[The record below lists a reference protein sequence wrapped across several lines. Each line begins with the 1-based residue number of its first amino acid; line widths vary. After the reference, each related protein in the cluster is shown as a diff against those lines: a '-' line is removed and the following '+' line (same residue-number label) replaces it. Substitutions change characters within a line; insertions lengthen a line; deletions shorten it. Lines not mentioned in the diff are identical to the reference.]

1 MKYFSKLLLAP
12 LIVLASCQG
21 ESTQSTT
28 EEDPEY
34 QLFEKVAE
42 THTGIS
48 FQNNLTENFEN
59 GHNILDFDFF
69 FNGAGVGIGDF
80 DNDGLE
86 DIIFTANQGVNKIY
100 QNKGGLKF
108 EDKTEGSGIDEGKHW
123 SNGVAISDI
132 NGDGLLDIYISPV
145 SYTHLTLPTTP
156 YV

>member
-42 THTGIS
+42 TQTGIS

-108 EDKTEGSGIDEGKHW
+108 EDKTEGSGINEGKHW
-123 SNGVAISDI
+123 SNGC
-132 NGDGLLDIYISPV
+132 LLYTSP
-145 SYTHLTLPTTP
+145 SPRDATLSRMPSSA
-156 YV
+156 